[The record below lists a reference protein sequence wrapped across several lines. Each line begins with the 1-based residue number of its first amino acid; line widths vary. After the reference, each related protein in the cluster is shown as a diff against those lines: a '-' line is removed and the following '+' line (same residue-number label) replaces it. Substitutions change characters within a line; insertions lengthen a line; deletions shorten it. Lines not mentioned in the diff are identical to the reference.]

1 MEFYE
6 PLAKE
11 SQIELTSR
19 GKAKVCGD
27 EPLFRRAISNLL
39 SNALRHVSPGGTV
52 TIETRTEP
60 AEVIVAVKDD
70 GSGVAPNDLPK
81 LFDRFYRGQN
91 SGNGVGLGLSI
102 VKSIM
107 SLHHGTVEVTSE
119 LGKGTTVILRFLDR

>member
-1 MEFYE
+1 
-6 PLAKE
+6 
-11 SQIELTSR
+11 
-19 GKAKVCGD
+19 
-27 EPLFRRAISNLL
+27 
-39 SNALRHVSPGGTV
+39 VSPGGTV